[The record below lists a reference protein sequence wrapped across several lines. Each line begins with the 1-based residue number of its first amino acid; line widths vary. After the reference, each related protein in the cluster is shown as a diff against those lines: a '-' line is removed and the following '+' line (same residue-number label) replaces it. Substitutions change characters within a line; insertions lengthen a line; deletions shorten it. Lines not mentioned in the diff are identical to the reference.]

1 MLSVNKFYEE
11 VSYKEIVA
19 SLVAVMAKNF
29 DDFATDQA
37 RYKET
42 LSWLE
47 QKLPED
53 TSPSVEKLVNSID
66 QQIGST
72 IIFSYF
78 LGLKANWDHFI
89 DPIGRTF
96 LDVDSETYL
105 RENMVKRLPDYQK
118 AQYVQE
124 QFYTVLSSA
133 QHERYTDITAYICH
147 LETVGPKLAH
157 YYGYILGNQLFPRII
172 PGYSEDTQLTLRHKH
187 MLEHYLGVS
196 VKQLHF
202 DCSKLFQH
210 LI

>member
-1 MLSVNKFYEE
+1 MLSVNKFFEE
-11 VSYKEIVA
+11 VSYKEMVSSLAEMMA
-19 SLVAVMAKNF
+19 SNF
-29 DDFATDQA
+29 EDFATDQA

-47 QKLPED
+47 QKLPKG
-53 TSPSVEKLVNSID
+53 TAPSVEELVNAIN

-72 IIFSYF
+72 ILFSYF

-105 RENMVKRLPDYQK
+105 RENMARQLPDYQN
-118 AQYVQE
+118 AERVQE
-124 QFYTVLSSA
+124 QFFVALTPV
-133 QHERYTDITAYICH
+133 QQERYEYITSYICH

-157 YYGYILGNQLFPRII
+157 YYGYLLGNQLFSRII
-172 PGYSEDTQLTLRHKH
+172 PCYSEDTQLTLRHKH